1 MTLFVFSFV
10 GKKTTHFCLK
20 ISTAVYLATHDKR
33 IFDTDLLLCRH
44 KTIRAAAEILLQ
56 FAEPFVQLRKC
67 FCNLQNL
74 SCSCRN
80 TFAIC
85 KTSRA
90 AAEILL
96 QFAKPLVQLRKCF
109 CQVTKPFMQ
118 LRKYFCE
125 YTKSVMQE
133 QIYILFVRICN
144 PSQSEFTT
152 CHRQTRVEILAP
164 AGLYISQ
171 KHLLITL
178 GNTII
183 K

>member
-56 FAEPFVQLRKC
+56 FA
-67 FCNLQNL
+67 
-74 SCSCRN
+74 
-80 TFAIC
+80 
-85 KTSRA
+85 
-90 AAEILL
+90 
-96 QFAKPLVQLRKCF
+96 KPLVRLRKCF